1 MWNEDPE
8 EQEVEISKI
17 QDEEQIERGTTSSL
31 DPEVTNVDA
40 DNYVT
45 ISEAEQSMSDIVEA
59 ANESDSNEDIEENL
73 EQLELELE
81 DEVDPA
87 GLSAE

>member
-1 MWNEDPE
+1 MFKLP
-8 EQEVEISKI
+8 
-17 QDEEQIERGTTSSL
+17 GTTSSL

-87 GLSAE
+87 GLSAEGILTSY

>member
-1 MWNEDPE
+1 MFKLP
-8 EQEVEISKI
+8 
-17 QDEEQIERGTTSSL
+17 GTTSSL

-45 ISEAEQSMSDIVEA
+45 ISEAEQSMSYSVEA

-87 GLSAE
+87 GLSAEGILTSYQI

>member
-1 MWNEDPE
+1 MFKLP
-8 EQEVEISKI
+8 
-17 QDEEQIERGTTSSL
+17 GTTSSL

-87 GLSAE
+87 GLSAEGILTSYQI

>member
-1 MWNEDPE
+1 MFKLP
-8 EQEVEISKI
+8 
-17 QDEEQIERGTTSSL
+17 GTTSSL

-40 DNYVT
+40 DNYVI
-45 ISEAEQSMSDIVEA
+45 ISEAEQLMSDIVET

-73 EQLELELE
+73 EQLEFELE

-87 GLSAE
+87 GLSAEGILTSYQI

>member
-1 MWNEDPE
+1 MFKLP
-8 EQEVEISKI
+8 
-17 QDEEQIERGTTSSL
+17 GTTSSL

-45 ISEAEQSMSDIVEA
+45 ISEAEQSMSDIVKA
-59 ANESDSNEDIEENL
+59 ANESNSNEDIEENL

-87 GLSAE
+87 GLSAEGILTSYQI

>member
-1 MWNEDPE
+1 MFKLP
-8 EQEVEISKI
+8 
-17 QDEEQIERGTTSSL
+17 GTTSSL

-59 ANESDSNEDIEENL
+59 ANESDSNEVIEENL

-87 GLSAE
+87 GLSAEGILTSYLI